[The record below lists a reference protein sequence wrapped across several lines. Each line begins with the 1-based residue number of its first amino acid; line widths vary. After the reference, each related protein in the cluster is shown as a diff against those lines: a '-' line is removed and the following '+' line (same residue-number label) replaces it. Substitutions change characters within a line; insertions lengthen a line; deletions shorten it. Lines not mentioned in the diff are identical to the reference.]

1 MNYPRNLLQLH
12 SGVAANSGLGGRGR
26 EGAGSNRDLFRIVN
40 TNVI

>member
-1 MNYPRNLLQLH
+1 MDELPRNLLQLH
-12 SGVAANSGLGGRGR
+12 RGVATNSVLGGG